1 MSPIDLAKRIFPFT
15 SSSHPTNMHI
25 HLRRSVRPVSLLGV
39 AALAAGVGLLTP
51 VPASARADRRVH
63 VVAHKSTAHG
73 RCAQNRRKSS
83 SRGHV
88 SGGCANG
95 PAVKRGNPRAKKL
108 SKRFKSRVLAEG
120 VPPNSPI
127 GALPASAPPG
137 PSQGPTPPTP
147 PTEPPAEPPAESS
160 PPNEP
165 GNLPGDSGEVVTDP
179 IDSRFLTDAPF
190 GTSSFWIQ
198 PWRAYLDTWPAS
210 RLLDSL
216 GINFNVGTA
225 KAEYTAQLLH
235 DSGFTLARR
244 EIGWGALSYS
254 EPTKFLDESRIRTV
268 LSALH
273 DHGLRPL
280 ILLNANSGN
289 PGPATHLVL
298 ETISAA
304 PAGAQTVTLTAAST
318 AAVVPGKT
326 GFDGL
331 SFGGDPDILIT
342 SVGAGD
348 VASLSKPLP
357 SALAAGKHLG
367 TTLLYAPFGPP
378 TLSDGRPNPAFQA
391 TLAGWLSYVATVCK
405 EAASIV
411 GPEGYDLEIWNELG
425 FGSQFLNSEHY
436 YSPGTEQVGSGN
448 GPEPEDS
455 SEPEDNSEPEY
466 GTEAEEPEESEDSS
480 GVMGK
485 GRVTKAVIKALL
497 DETVAYVRNP
507 ANGISPSV
515 GITDGFAS
523 QSPFPSG
530 VGGPVG
536 LTALSKHPYVSQ
548 QSYPADYSFKNIVPL
563 NALGGR
569 DILKN
574 SQTPLFTP
582 TYESLFPEITLTATH
597 TETLIRDI
605 APFTTNIY
613 DYPHGRNV
621 APPGGNPVQEWVTEY
636 NLSTGK
642 APIMGPD
649 EVTPQTGSPATLTPA
664 DKAHFHAKVALRSLV
679 ADVSKGI
686 GREYFYAAAPGG
698 FSLIG
703 ENFFS
708 ALESHPDAYPGD
720 GLGGETM
727 TGLHNMLAQFQGPGP
742 NGAPT
747 QLKLLSIAQDGNH
760 AQFTGDGTTAHP
772 DLYDRDVLAVFPFQS
787 SPTRFVIPVYVMT
800 RNLLTL
806 YDPNAPQNDITRF
819 DLPNQTFKITLSNL
833 PQTTNPPTISAY
845 DPLHNT
851 TTPAQ
856 LTSRQ
861 GNTATIEI
869 AATDY
874 PRTLTINYTDK

>member
-1 MSPIDLAKRIFPFT
+1 
-15 SSSHPTNMHI
+15 
-25 HLRRSVRPVSLLGV
+25 VVS
-39 AALAAGVGLLTP
+39 
-51 VPASARADRRVH
+51 
-63 VVAHKSTAHG
+63 
-73 RCAQNRRKSS
+73 
-83 SRGHV
+83 
-88 SGGCANG
+88 
-95 PAVKRGNPRAKKL
+95 
-108 SKRFKSRVLAEG
+108 
-120 VPPNSPI
+120 
-127 GALPASAPPG
+127 
-137 PSQGPTPPTP
+137 
-147 PTEPPAEPPAESS
+147 
-160 PPNEP
+160 
-165 GNLPGDSGEVVTDP
+165 DP
-179 IDSRFLTDAPF
+179 IDRKYLTEAPF

-210 RLLDSL
+210 RLSDSL
-216 GINFNVGTA
+216 GINFNVKPTGSRA
-225 KAEYTAQLLH
+225 VARLLH
-235 DSGFTLARR
+235 DDGFKLARV
-244 EIGWGALSYS
+244 EIPWGSLSYD
-254 EPTKFLDESRIRTV
+254 EPTRFTRESAIGTR
-268 LSALH
+268 LAALH
-273 DHGLRPL
+273 DYGLRPL
-280 ILLNANSGN
+280 ILLNANSGR
-289 PGPATHLVL
+289 PCPARKIALDTV
-298 ETISAA
+298 SPA
-304 PAGAQTVTLTAAST
+304 PAGAMSVKLSPASAAE
-318 AAVVPGKT
+318 VVPGRS
-326 GFDGL
+326 GFNPGAFRSL
-331 SFGGDPDILIT
+331 AHGNGPGGASARTHTKLTRAERRARRAAVKAGVVPIVPQST
-342 SVGAGD
+342 PSVLVVKVSASD
-348 VASLSKPLP
+348 VATLSKPLP
-357 SALAAGKHLG
+357 GALAAGTHQG
-367 TTLLYAPFGPP
+367 TTLLYAPFGSPK
-378 TLSDGRPNPAFQA
+378 LANGFPNPAFRA
-391 TLAGWLSYVATVCK
+391 TLAGWLSYVSTVSK
-405 EAASIV
+405 EAQSIF
-411 GPEGYDLEIWNELG
+411 GPGGYDLEIWNELDS
-425 FGSQFLNSEHY
+425 GSQFLNSEHY

-448 GPEPEDS
+448 G
-455 SEPEDNSEPEY
+455 SEAKS
-466 GTEAEEPEESEDSS
+466 SS